1 MSDDN
6 AGYGAQVIGPGHR
19 VWSHRSQVTGHILS
33 CLPQATAF
41 LGEAANRQL
50 ISLGARVPRAIL
62 GNQLVCATCL
72 YIEPRADSNTEI
84 SARIH
89 M

>member
-6 AGYGAQVIGPGHR
+6 AGCGAQVTGPGHG

-33 CLPQATAF
+33 CLPQAMAF
-41 LGEAANRQL
+41 LGEAPNRQL
-50 ISLGARVPRAIL
+50 ISLGARVTQSDPGKA
-62 GNQLVCATCL
+62 GCATCL
-72 YIEPRADSNTEI
+72 HIEPPADSNTEI